1 MFDLDKWNE
10 ILLALTRN
18 PLRTLLTA
26 LGVFWGIFML
36 VIMLGSGNGL
46 ENGVKAGFSGIATN
60 SVFIWTQR
68 TSEAYKGL
76 PAGRGFNMDND
87 DFLAL
92 QQHLPEARIIAPR
105 NQLGGYMGGN
115 NVTRGTKTGAFSV
128 MGDYPEIEQ
137 VESVWVLD
145 GRFINPLDMKGRRK
159 VAVIGTKVRD
169 ILFAKEENPIG
180 QYIRVSGVYFKVIG
194 VFRTKQTG
202 DRADRDT
209 QKIYVP
215 FSTFQAAFNY
225 GNVVGWFAITSQD
238 DIPVAVAEDKAV
250 EILKKRHKVAPTD
263 DRAFGHFNLQEQFD
277 KIQGLFLGI
286 NALSWFVGILTLLAG
301 VIGVSNIMLVIVKER
316 TREIGIR
323 RAIGAKPWSI
333 VSQILSESI
342 VLTSIAGFLGLCS
355 GVILLAIV
363 ANVLPEPGAGE
374 QMMFLNPEVK
384 INTALWALSIM
395 VIAGVFAGLIPAR
408 RAVGIS
414 TVDALR
420 AE

>member
-18 PLRTLLTA
+18 PLRTFLTA

-36 VIMLGSGNGL
+36 VVMLGSGKGL
-46 ENGVKAGFSGIATN
+46 ENGVQTGFSGMATN

-68 TSEAYKGL
+68 TSKAYMGL
-76 PAGRGFNMDND
+76 PPGRSFNMDND
-87 DFLAL
+87 DFIAL
-92 QQHLPEARIIAPR
+92 KQNLTEARIIAPR

-115 NVTRGTKTGAFSV
+115 NVVRGIKTGAFSV
-128 MGDYPEIEQ
+128 MGDHPEIQ
-137 VESVWVLD
+137 NVESVWVLD
-145 GRFINPLDMKGRRK
+145 GRFINQLDMQERRK

-169 ILFAKEENPIG
+169 ILFEKGEEPIG
-180 QYIRVSGVYFKVIG
+180 QYIRISGVYFKVIG

-202 DRADRDT
+202 DRAERDT

-225 GNVVGWFAITSQD
+225 GNVVGWFAITSRSD
-238 DIPVAVAEDKAV
+238 VPVAVVEEKAI
-250 EILKKRHKVAPTD
+250 ELLKKRHKVAPED
-263 DRAFGHFNLQEQFD
+263 NRAFGHFNLQEEFN

-286 NALSWFVGILTLLAG
+286 NALSWFVGTLTLLAG

-316 TREIGIR
+316 TKEIGIR

-342 VLTSIAGFLGLCS
+342 VLTSVAGFLGLFC
-355 GVILLAIV
+355 GVLVLALV
-363 ANVLPEPGAGE
+363 SSLLPEPGGGQE
-374 QMMFLNPEVK
+374 VMFLNPEVRFD
-384 INTALWALSIM
+384 TAVWALTIM
-395 VIAGVFAGLIPAR
+395 VIAGALAGLIPAR